1 MTWTFERVFYGS
13 KDGLNLRSMRDFL
26 MRGYYL
32 IPHTLFNGYYRAVNR
47 VGDYESI
54 YTRVKKPFPDLL
66 LAQRPEGRFALH
78 LSGGFDSS
86 ILAKLY
92 DRQDVDYIHFT
103 GPESVKARA
112 LAATLKGTLHEIQI
126 TPELYIEAA
135 EEFVSRLPE
144 PYAFE
149 DIVYAYLA
157 SKKAKELG
165 HTLVMSGDGGDD
177 LFGGSDIG
185 PYSRKACIVWKTI
198 DPNQLLGLTT
208 LQPYMHTGLY
218 AWAGSTLGPKEAG
231 FDKVFAAQYCRQL
244 GMPEAV
250 CAQKKGFWAGSHGI
264 RTNEQVLGHLA
275 GVVDGSDYSWIKE
288 FEFPQRPSADF
299 PFRQYGLARWLEVN
313 YKERLDAG
321 EIREFSRQVRE
332 FNAMEEKIAS
342 ALRLKETIKWYFPPA
357 AISLGRRV
365 RRWIR
370 KGQTE

>member
-126 TPELYIEAA
+126 RPELYIEAA
-135 EEFVSRLPE
+135 DEFVSRLPE
-144 PYAFE
+144 PARR
-149 DIVYAYLA
+149 
-157 SKKAKELG
+157 
-165 HTLVMSGDGGDD
+165 
-177 LFGGSDIG
+177 
-185 PYSRKACIVWKTI
+185 PRNW
-198 DPNQLLGLTT
+198 
-208 LQPYMHTGLY
+208 
-218 AWAGSTLGPKEAG
+218 
-231 FDKVFAAQYCRQL
+231 
-244 GMPEAV
+244 
-250 CAQKKGFWAGSHGI
+250 GI
-264 RTNEQVLGHLA
+264 RWSCRATGETTFSGA
-275 GVVDGSDYSWIKE
+275 PTSDPIAE
-288 FEFPQRPSADF
+288 RPVSSGKQSIRISFSA
-299 PFRQYGLARWLEVN
+299 
-313 YKERLDAG
+313 
-321 EIREFSRQVRE
+321 
-332 FNAMEEKIAS
+332 
-342 ALRLKETIKWYFPPA
+342 
-357 AISLGRRV
+357 
-365 RRWIR
+365 
-370 KGQTE
+370 

>member
-1 MTWTFERVFYGS
+1 MTWTFERVFYGT
-13 KDGLNLRSMRDFL
+13 KDGLNLKSMRDFL

-32 IPHTLFNGYYRAVNR
+32 IPHTLFNGYYRAVRR
-47 VGDYESI
+47 VGDYEGV
-54 YTRVKKPFPDLL
+54 YTRASKPFPDIL
-66 LAQRPEGRFALH
+66 LAQRPEGRLALH

-92 DRQDVDYIHFT
+92 DRPDVDYIHFT
-103 GPESVKARA
+103 GPESIKARA

-135 EEFVSRLPE
+135 DELVPRLPE

-165 HTLVMSGDGGDD
+165 HTLVVAGDGGDGI
-177 LFGGSDIG
+177 FGGAHIG
-185 PYSRKACIVWKTI
+185 PYSRKACIAWKTV
-198 DPNQLLGLTT
+198 DPNRLLGLTT

-218 AWAGSTLGPKEAG
+218 AWAKSTLSSKEAG

-244 GMPEAV
+244 GMPEV
-250 CAQKKGFWAGSHGI
+250 VYTQRKGFWAGSHGI

-275 GVVDGSDYSWIKE
+275 HVVDESDYHWIRE
-288 FEFPQRPSADF
+288 FEFPRRPSPDF
-299 PFRQYGLARWLEVN
+299 PFRQYELVRWLEVN

-321 EIREFSRQVRE
+321 EIQEFSRQVRE
-332 FNAMEEKIAS
+332 FNATEKKIAA
-342 ALRLKETIKWYFPPA
+342 ALWLKETIKWYFPPA
-357 AISLGRRV
+357 AISLARRV
-365 RRWIR
+365 GRWIR
-370 KGQTE
+370 KRRTG